1 MRIDLYQIETVR
13 IATEQTALLDEAQQ
27 IIMSGNKL
35 SRLEQSGVLHAW
47 QVLVENAIGKSK
59 QLLKAAKEP
68 VPISAYD
75 SFDSLVRCGKVSQTD
90 LEHWNSVIGLRNR
103 IVHDYMN
110 IDMKLVIQLIRD
122 KQYLFISDF
131 LCQPIPDLDLDR

>member
-47 QVLVENAIGKSK
+47 HPDRK
-59 QLLKAAKEP
+59 
-68 VPISAYD
+68 
-75 SFDSLVRCGKVSQTD
+75 
-90 LEHWNSVIGLRNR
+90 W
-103 IVHDYMN
+103 
-110 IDMKLVIQLIRD
+110 
-122 KQYLFISDF
+122 
-131 LCQPIPDLDLDR
+131 LCVDRKFQR